1 MTPYD
6 PFDQCD
12 DLFPNLGLTTKT
24 NHMFYRIAAFVPFL
38 IFMSCNDHSNKTTTM
53 STEPSAPQIKEE
65 ALNYSESNTTYK
77 NYVYYDAANDSARP
91 AVLVIPEWWGI
102 NDYPR
107 MRAKQLAELG
117 YIAMAVDMYG
127 NGDTASN
134 PQEATAKATPFYND
148 PNIALTRINAALQ
161 KLSSFKQADTSRMA
175 AIGYCFGGTAVLNAA
190 KLGANLKG
198 VVSFHGDFPQGPIDR
213 SLFKASV
220 LICHGADDKFVPES
234 SLNSFRQQLDSA
246 GVPNIVKVY
255 PGATHAFS
263 NPNATSAGEK
273 FKIPIAYNE
282 AADKG
287 SWNEMKTFFST
298 IF

>member
-1 MTPYD
+1 MH
-6 PFDQCD
+6 
-12 DLFPNLGLTTKT
+12 TKI
-24 NHMFYRIAAFVPFL
+24 FALAALVIL
-38 IFMSCNDHSNKTTTM
+38 ASCNNRSNKKTTM
-53 STEPSAPQIKEE
+53 SNENTGTPQIKEE
-65 ALNYSESNTTYK
+65 AVNITKGDTTFK
-77 NYVYYDAANDSARP
+77 NFVYYDAANDSARP

-117 YIAMAVDMYG
+117 YVAMAVDMYG

-134 PQEATAKATPFYND
+134 PQEATAKATPFYKD
-148 PNIALTRINAALQ
+148 PNMALSRINAALA
-161 KLSSFKQADTSRMA
+161 KLRAYKQVDTSRMA

-190 KLGANLKG
+190 RLGADLKG
-198 VVSFHGDFPQGPIDR
+198 VVSFHGDFPQEPVDR
-213 SLFKASV
+213 NLFKASV
-220 LICHGADDKFVPES
+220 LICHGADDKFVPET
-234 SLNSFRQQLDSA
+234 SLNSFKQKLDSA
-246 GVPNIVKVY
+246 GVPYTVKLY

-263 NPNATSAGEK
+263 NPNATAAGQK